1 MMRPDIPVE
10 QRTELI
16 VEIINTAMCEFE
28 REYPDFVMEINSNPD
43 FEYSYK
49 MQLFGSYM
57 DNTLNDVVDHLD
69 AKAEIICGY
78 GHSWDWGF
86 DDIISCLDY
95 TVLEKVYEELKRF
108 IRKAKVEM
116 KHFEVL
122 TYHHTVSKLAAQLN
136 EMGYFDDL
144 IIQDKYGNRRL

>member
-1 MMRPDIPVE
+1 MRPDVPVE

-28 REYPDFVMEINSNPD
+28 REYPDFVAEINSNPN

-49 MQLFGSYM
+49 MQLFSSYM
-57 DNTLNDVVDHLD
+57 DNTLNDVVDNLD
-69 AKAEIICGY
+69 AKAGIICNY
-78 GHSWDWGF
+78 GCGWDWGF
-86 DDIISCLDY
+86 DEIITCLDY

-122 TYHHTVSKLAAQLN
+122 SYHHTVSKLAAQLN
-136 EMGYFDDL
+136 EMGYFDGL

>member
-1 MMRPDIPVE
+1 MMRPDVPVE
-10 QRTELI
+10 QRTEMI

-28 REYPDFVMEINSNPD
+28 KEYPDFVAEINSDPD

-57 DNTLNDVVDHLD
+57 DSTLNDVVDNLD
-69 AKAEIICGY
+69 AKY
-78 GHSWDWGF
+78 GITYDWGF
-86 DDIISCLDY
+86 DEIIVYLDI

-108 IRKAKVEM
+108 IRKAKAEM

-122 TYHHTVSKLAAQLN
+122 SYNHTVSKLAAQLN
-136 EMGYFDDL
+136 EFGYFDDF

>member
-1 MMRPDIPVE
+1 MMRPDVPVE
-10 QRTELI
+10 QRTEMI

-28 REYPDFVMEINSNPD
+28 KEYPDFVAEINSNPD

-49 MQLFGSYM
+49 MQLFGNYM
-57 DNTLNDVVDHLD
+57 DYTLNDVVDSLD
-69 AKAEIICGY
+69 AKY
-78 GHSWDWGF
+78 GITYDWGF
-86 DDIISCLDY
+86 DEIIAYLDIA
-95 TVLEKVYEELKRF
+95 VLEKVYEELKRF

-122 TYHHTVSKLAAQLN
+122 SYNHTVSKLAAQLN
-136 EMGYFDDL
+136 EFGYFDDF

>member
-1 MMRPDIPVE
+1 MMRPDVPVE
-10 QRTELI
+10 QQTELI
-16 VEIINTAMCEFE
+16 VEIINTAMWEFE
-28 REYPDFVMEINSNPD
+28 RENPAFVAEINSDPN

-49 MQLFGSYM
+49 MQLFSSYM
-57 DNTLNDVVDHLD
+57 DDTLNDVVSSLD
-69 AKAEIICGY
+69 AKVEIICNYNCG
-78 GHSWDWGF
+78 WDWGF
-86 DDIISCLDY
+86 DDIITWLDY

-122 TYHHTVSKLAAQLN
+122 SYHHTVSKLAAQLN
-136 EMGYFDDL
+136 EMGYFDGL

>member
-1 MMRPDIPVE
+1 MRPDVPVE

-28 REYPDFVMEINSNPD
+28 REYPDFVVEINSTPD

-49 MQLFGSYM
+49 MQLFSSYM
-57 DNTLNDVVDHLD
+57 DYILDDVVKSLD
-69 AKAEIICGY
+69 AKTEIICGY
-78 GHSWDWGF
+78 SCGWDWCF
-86 DDIISCLDY
+86 DDIITCLDY

-122 TYHHTVSKLAAQLN
+122 SYHHTVSKLAAQLN
-136 EMGYFDDL
+136 EMGYFDGL